1 MILLWI
7 IQMIHFPPESEP
19 SDSRFIDFIESLP
32 VVAAVSLLSVF
43 YFFIF
48 PECPTASCSIY
59 AEDEFVKPSCSHNPS
74 LTLDFFSPPRTRRR
88 SHVTPSEHMFT
99 CTRLHSESVYTPA
112 RQHPCSS
119 PQAHNPPR
127 PHPNLLRPPPAS
139 SSSPHVCRCSA

>member
-1 MILLWI
+1 
-7 IQMIHFPPESEP
+7 MIHFPPDSEP

-48 PECPTASCSIY
+48 PECPTVSCSIY